1 MYFLHIASLYDIFF
15 LTNLPQTFSSRALA
29 APLLRLL
36 SSSGGDAT
44 DATRRVPTM
53 RRADT
58 FLELSGFCLQA
69 KGFSLAG
76 ERSFAYKRKVFCL

>member
-1 MYFLHIASLYDIFF
+1 MYFLHIASLYDNFF
-15 LTNLPQTFSSRALA
+15 LTNLPQTFSSRAIA

-44 DATRRVPTM
+44 DATRRVPTK
-53 RRADT
+53 RADT

-76 ERSFAYKRKVFCL
+76 ERLFAYKRKVFCL